1 MAAAVLAAATAAADG
16 VDVFPAAAAAA
27 GLWMRLELIRLFIT
41 PPRFVLFRCCSAFEL
56 NSRPLPR
63 KLSHI

>member
-16 VDVFPAAAAAA
+16 VDWFPAAAAAA

-41 PPRFVLFRCCSAFEL
+41 PPRFVLFKC
-56 NSRPLPR
+56 
-63 KLSHI
+63 

>member
-1 MAAAVLAAATAAADG
+1 VAAAVLAAATAAADG
-16 VDVFPAAAAAA
+16 VDAFPAAAAA

-63 KLSHI
+63 

>member
-16 VDVFPAAAAAA
+16 VDAFPAAAAAAAA

-41 PPRFVLFRCCSAFEL
+41 PPRFVLFRCCNAFEL

-63 KLSHI
+63 